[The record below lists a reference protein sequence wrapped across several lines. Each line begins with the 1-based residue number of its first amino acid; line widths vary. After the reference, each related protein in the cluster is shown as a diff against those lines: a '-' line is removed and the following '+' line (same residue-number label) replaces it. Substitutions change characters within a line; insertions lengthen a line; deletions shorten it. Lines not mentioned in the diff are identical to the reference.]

1 MNKKTVLITGAAKR
15 LGKDLCHY
23 FASNSYDIALSYN
36 KSNKDAINLKNTL
49 KKEYKINC
57 KIYKANLF
65 NTSDTKKLIAQ
76 VIRDFPNL
84 NLLVNNASIFNRS
97 SIFDSES
104 ELMNNFSVHFFS
116 PLILSKAFYQN
127 VKNNNIENAQ
137 IINMVDKN
145 IVRYDT
151 QNFYYLLSKKML
163 AELTKMSCL
172 EFAPIVRVNAV
183 APGYILDDEFLASS
197 PKIKRD
203 LIKKI
208 PLQKK
213 GNAENII
220 KTFDFLEKNNFVNG
234 QILFIDGASSLN
246 HAG

>member
-1 MNKKTVLITGAAKR
+1 MNKKAVLITGAAKR

-23 FASNSYDIALSYN
+23 FASNSYDVAISYN
-36 KSNKDAINLKNTL
+36 KSNKDAVILKNTL
-49 KKEYKINC
+49 EKHYKINC

-65 NTSDTKKLIAQ
+65 NIDEAKTLIAC
-76 VIRDFPNL
+76 VIKDFPYL
-84 NLLVNNASIFNRS
+84 THLVNNASIFNRS
-97 SIFDSES
+97 TIFDSES
-104 ELMNNFSVHFFS
+104 ELVNNFNVHFFS

-127 VKNNNIENAQ
+127 VKKNNTKNAQ

-145 IVRYDT
+145 IVRYNT

-172 EFAPIVRVNAV
+172 EFAPLVRVNAV
-183 APGYILDDEFLASS
+183 APGYILDDEFLVSS

-203 LIKKI
+203 IIKKI

-213 GNAENII
+213 GDADNIVQA
-220 KTFDFLEKNNFVNG
+220 FDFLEKNNFVNG
-234 QILFIDGASSLN
+234 QILFVDGASSLN